1 MKVGI
6 LAAGV
11 TPEELQAQYGTYADM
26 FVQLF
31 NTAEYDFEYDIYD
44 VRDDIFP
51 EGPEVC
57 DSWIIT
63 GSKSGVYENQ
73 PWMQRLKDMIHAIHA
88 QQKPMLGICFGHQI
102 IAEAFGGKVIKYN
115 GEWGLGLQTYELVS
129 DSPYIPEAASGKAFT
144 INAVHQDQ
152 VVEKPASADVLCSSD
167 FCKYAG
173 LVYGDRIMTFQG
185 HPEFTM
191 EFEDALLT
199 FRDGDGIP
207 HEYAQ
212 QGLQSLAA
220 EGARLD
226 SLEVSHWMANVLLQ
240 RTAG

>member
-6 LAAGV
+6 LAAGI
-11 TPEELQAQYGTYADM
+11 TPEELQAQFGSYADM

-31 NTAEYDFEYDIYD
+31 NTAEYEFEYDIYD
-44 VRDDIFP
+44 VREDIFP
-51 EGPEVC
+51 TGAEVC

-73 PWMQRLKDMIHAIHA
+73 AWMQRLKTLIMEIHQ
-88 QQKPMLGICFGHQI
+88 QQKPLLGICFGHQI

-115 GEWGLGLQTYELVS
+115 GEWGLGLQTYQLIS
-129 DSPYIPEAASGKAFT
+129 DSPHIPGDVSGKPFT

-152 VVEKPASADVLCSSD
+152 VVEKPAAAEVFASSD
-167 FCKYAG
+167 FCNYAG

-185 HPEFTM
+185 HPEFTV

-207 HEYAQ
+207 HEHAQ
-212 QGLQSLAA
+212 QGLRSLAEPDA
-220 EGARLD
+220 KAD
-226 SLEVSHWMANVLLQ
+226 SLQVAHWMANVLLQ
-240 RTAG
+240 RPAS